1 MNSFFFF
8 FLSELIVN
16 RILIVFLIKLSI
28 NFQRRCIYKY
38 KCLNGLVERYMNF
51 IRQQGEL
58 DYNTR
63 TKLNFRH
70 PSVKRN
76 RLE

>member
-1 MNSFFFF
+1 M
-8 FLSELIVN
+8 
-16 RILIVFLIKLSI
+16 
-28 NFQRRCIYKY
+28 Y
-38 KCLNGLVERYMNF
+38 KCLNGLVERDMNF
-51 IRQQGEL
+51 IRQQEEL

>member
-1 MNSFFFF
+1 M
-8 FLSELIVN
+8 
-16 RILIVFLIKLSI
+16 
-28 NFQRRCIYKY
+28 Y
-38 KCLNGLVERYMNF
+38 KCLNRRVERDMNF
-51 IRQQGEL
+51 IRQQEEL

-76 RLE
+76 RLEQTRDCILCPQGF